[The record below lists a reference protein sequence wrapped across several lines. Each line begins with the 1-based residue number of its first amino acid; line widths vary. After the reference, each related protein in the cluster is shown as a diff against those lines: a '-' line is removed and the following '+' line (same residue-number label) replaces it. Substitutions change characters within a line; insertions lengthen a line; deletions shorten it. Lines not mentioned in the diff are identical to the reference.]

1 MARLRQK
8 RPSISGMRRQERGPM
23 DQYGCVRWQPK
34 ELPAG
39 ETEES
44 LQEMKRQML
53 QLYAQFG
60 MAGAEKGEFQRWHE
74 NTYMLQ
80 RCDLNADP
88 PLSISKIKDDWP
100 FLFSL
105 KGLFSHFSELT
116 GISILEKLP
125 AAIEQR
131 SKTIIEYFEQ
141 HKTKAVSEVL
151 DAYQEV
157 NGSKAICIIL
167 CLLAHFN
174 ENGIFLKADI
184 LPLCLPMTTPS
195 LFALGVFTCVFVIS
209 SCICSPAFVQF
220 IVGEPLS
227 ADKWMMS
234 IEGTIV
240 MGPHNNLLNGVAAT
254 FSAYY
259 VFNLQYPKE
268 ASSTLE
274 FVQRAFCGI
283 NSQTG
288 SKAEKRHKLN
298 APVCT
303 LLRKLLDFELMG

>member
-1 MARLRQK
+1 MEKCKIKMQNNFVVCLEKASTDASAAFIQEEVPAVGSVQKEEGLVPVVTRQVGEESTDGE
-8 RPSISGMRRQERGPM
+8 PSISEDQKVAVGIDVDEDPVDEEVAVAMRVE
-23 DQYGCVRWQPK
+23 
-34 ELPAG
+34 
-39 ETEES
+39 
-44 LQEMKRQML
+44 
-53 QLYAQFG
+53 
-60 MAGAEKGEFQRWHE
+60 
-74 NTYMLQ
+74 
-80 RCDLNADP
+80 
-88 PLSISKIKDDWP
+88 
-100 FLFSL
+100 
-105 KGLFSHFSELT
+105 
-116 GISILEKLP
+116 
-125 AAIEQR
+125 
-131 SKTIIEYFEQ
+131 
-141 HKTKAVSEVL
+141 
-151 DAYQEV
+151 QEV
-157 NGSKAICIIL
+157 
-167 CLLAHFN
+167 
-174 ENGIFLKADI
+174 
-184 LPLCLPMTTPS
+184 T
-195 LFALGVFTCVFVIS
+195 
-209 SCICSPAFVQF
+209 
-220 IVGEPLS
+220 GEPLS

>member
-1 MARLRQK
+1 MASQCPVKSYMRHDFRRDSSKKKNKEKQNQK
-8 RPSISGMRRQERGPM
+8 NKS
-23 DQYGCVRWQPK
+23 K
-34 ELPAG
+34 
-39 ETEES
+39 
-44 LQEMKRQML
+44 KHKNKK
-53 QLYAQFG
+53 
-60 MAGAEKGEFQRWHE
+60 KGKKIEF
-74 NTYMLQ
+74 
-80 RCDLNADP
+80 D
-88 PLSISKIKDDWP
+88 KIK
-100 FLFSL
+100 
-105 KGLFSHFSELT
+105 
-116 GISILEKLP
+116 
-125 AAIEQR
+125 R
-131 SKTIIEYFEQ
+131 
-141 HKTKAVSEVL
+141 
-151 DAYQEV
+151 
-157 NGSKAICIIL
+157 
-167 CLLAHFN
+167 
-174 ENGIFLKADI
+174 
-184 LPLCLPMTTPS
+184 
-195 LFALGVFTCVFVIS
+195 
-209 SCICSPAFVQF
+209 
-220 IVGEPLS
+220 GEPLS